1 MNPVP
6 KSITVD
12 ISELSPI
19 TETTSLPRGSA
30 TGGEEEEVAPFL
42 HEPRSQIH
50 HRRHL
55 GTFADHR
62 DDVFSQLG
70 VPIKTTIPANVLEE
84 ALNGT
89 VTVRPLPIG
98 TSVSG
103 KVCIRVYKLHFVVKD
118 DTDYNIKRGSDKFS
132 VHNVFEPNENLEK
145 QYLSTSKEKETYA
158 TTSGTINK
166 GISIKNDVSLLEL
179 DDDIE
184 AQHSPVTTSST
195 KRRKIIIDDE
205 DASSGE

>member
-62 DDVFSQLG
+62 DDVVSQLG

-103 KVCIRVYKLHFVVKD
+103 KVCIRVLQDRTFINFATLTKL
-118 DTDYNIKRGSDKFS
+118 
-132 VHNVFEPNENLEK
+132 
-145 QYLSTSKEKETYA
+145 
-158 TTSGTINK
+158 
-166 GISIKNDVSLLEL
+166 KNG
-179 DDDIE
+179 
-184 AQHSPVTTSST
+184 
-195 KRRKIIIDDE
+195 R
-205 DASSGE
+205 

>member
-1 MNPVP
+1 MY
-6 KSITVD
+6 
-12 ISELSPI
+12 
-19 TETTSLPRGSA
+19 
-30 TGGEEEEVAPFL
+30 GGDGI
-42 HEPRSQIH
+42 Q
-50 HRRHL
+50 
-55 GTFADHR
+55 
-62 DDVFSQLG
+62 QL
-70 VPIKTTIPANVLEE
+70 KQVL
-84 ALNGT
+84 
-89 VTVRPLPIG
+89 
-98 TSVSG
+98 
-103 KVCIRVYKLHFVVKD
+103 IRYKLHFVVKD

-145 QYLSTSKEKETYA
+145 QYLSTNKEKETYA

>member
-42 HEPRSQIH
+42 HEARSQIH
-50 HRRHL
+50 HRRHI

-98 TSVSG
+98 TSASG
-103 KVCIRVYKLHFVVKD
+103 KNPNTIVRCLPHPAVISLSVVYRQFQFLL
-118 DTDYNIKRGSDKFS
+118 SDLAS
-132 VHNVFEPNENLEK
+132 LIVF
-145 QYLSTSKEKETYA
+145 
-158 TTSGTINK
+158 
-166 GISIKNDVSLLEL
+166 
-179 DDDIE
+179 
-184 AQHSPVTTSST
+184 
-195 KRRKIIIDDE
+195 
-205 DASSGE
+205 